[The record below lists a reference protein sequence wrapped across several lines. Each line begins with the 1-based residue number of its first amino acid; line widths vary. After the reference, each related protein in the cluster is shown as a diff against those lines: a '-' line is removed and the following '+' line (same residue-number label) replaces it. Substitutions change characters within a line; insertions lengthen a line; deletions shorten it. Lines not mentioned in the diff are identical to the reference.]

1 MDLNDEE
8 ILGTFYEK
16 GLQKAN
22 QKDIRI
28 KKVTKK
34 KGDKLYVQWKG
45 YDNSFDSCI
54 DKKRH
59 CIKMRQCFPK
69 PQEPFGGDINV
80 KVDLKIKYLMLVIQ
94 PKKTEYDEEILDV
107 KSKYVITAEYNRL
120 KNEKLVLKIKQK
132 KMVDKSEIAGF
143 INNSDLNKK
152 GSNITDKI
160 RIKNRRR

>member
-16 GLQKAN
+16 GLEKAN

-34 KGDKLYVQWKG
+34 KRDKLCVQWKG

-69 PQEPFGGDINV
+69 QQEPFGGGINV
-80 KVDLKIKYLMLVIQ
+80 KVDLKIKYLMLVLQ
-94 PKKTEYDEEILDV
+94 PKK
-107 KSKYVITAEYNRL
+107 KKQSMMKKYQKLNLNMLPQLNTVDL
-120 KNEKLVLKIKQK
+120 K
-132 KMVDKSEIAGF
+132 M
-143 INNSDLNKK
+143 
-152 GSNITDKI
+152 
-160 RIKNRRR
+160 KNLF

>member
-16 GLQKAN
+16 GLEKAN

-34 KGDKLYVQWKG
+34 KRDKLCVQWKG

-69 PQEPFGGDINV
+69 QQEPFGGGINV
-80 KVDLKIKYLMLVIQ
+80 KVDLKIKYLMLVLQ
-94 PKKTEYDEEILDV
+94 PKKKKTEYDEEILDV
-107 KSKYVITAEYNRL
+107 KSKYVTTAEYSRF
-120 KNEKLVLKIKQK
+120 KNEKLVLKIKQQ

-152 GSNITDKI
+152 KQQHYQQNQ
-160 RIKNRRR
+160 N